1 MKRICIEDIGFHRD
15 PLRASNSSAKG
26 WGKVS
31 RGRDN
36 SAKAEAKADISG
48 GDWLREQRLAKS
60 IMSSWSEGECG

>member
-15 PLRASNSSAKG
+15 PLRAFNSSATG

-48 GDWLREQRLAKS
+48 GDWLREQAGKEYNEFLV
-60 IMSSWSEGECG
+60 